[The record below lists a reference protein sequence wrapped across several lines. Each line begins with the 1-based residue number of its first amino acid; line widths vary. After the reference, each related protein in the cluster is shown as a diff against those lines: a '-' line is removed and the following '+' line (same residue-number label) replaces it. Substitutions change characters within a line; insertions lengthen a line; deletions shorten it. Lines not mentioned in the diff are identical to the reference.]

1 MKLLYLDMGLI
12 MKKNTLTVLILSALA
27 LGQSLTV
34 QAHATTQLN
43 VWEDIKKSVGIQDA
57 IKDFEKENDVKVN
70 VQEMPFAQQ
79 LEKLRLDGPAGIGP
93 DVLVIP
99 NDQVGGAV
107 VQGLLTPLNLDKEQ
121 VDAFTPASINA
132 FRMDNALYG
141 VPKAVE
147 TLVLIY
153 NKDLI
158 DKPLDSLQAWLDYSK
173 TQRAENKYGLLA
185 KFDQIYYSWG
195 AIGPMGGYLF
205 GKNDKGG
212 YNPTDIGLSQPGAV
226 AAVTFLK
233 KFYSEGVFPSGIL
246 GDNGLNAID
255 SLFTEK
261 KAAAVINGPWAFQPY
276 EAAGINYGVAPLPAL
291 PDGKPMSSFL
301 GVKGYV
307 VSTWS
312 KDKAMAQK
320 FIEFINQ
327 PKYVKIRY
335 ISTREI
341 PAQKAMI
348 DDPMIKNDEKAS
360 AVAVQAARATAMPGI
375 PEMGE
380 VWGPANAALELS
392 LTGKQEPKA
401 ALDGAAK
408 QIHMQVEAMQASNQ

>member
-1 MKLLYLDMGLI
+1 
-12 MKKNTLTVLILSALA
+12 MKKNILAALILSAIA
-27 LGQSLTV
+27 TV
-34 QAHATTQLN
+34 QVHAAQQLN
-43 VWEDIKKSVGIQDA
+43 VWEDIKKSSGIKDA
-57 IKDFEKENDVKVN
+57 VSDFEKQYDVKVN
-70 VQEMPFAQQ
+70 VQEMPYAQQ

-99 NDQVGGAV
+99 NDQLGGAV
-107 VQGLLTPLNLDKEQ
+107 VQGLLTPLNMAAGATEQ
-121 VDAFTPASINA
+121 YTPASINA
-132 FRMDNALYG
+132 FKMDNVLYG

-158 DKPLDSLQAWLDYSK
+158 DKPLDSLQAWYDFSK
-173 TQRAENKYGLLA
+173 QQRAKDQYGLLA

-195 AIGPMGGYLF
+195 AIEPMGGYIF

-212 YNPTDIGLSQPGAV
+212 YNPQEVGLNKPGAV
-226 AAVTFLK
+226 EAVTFLK
-233 KFYSEGVFPSGIL
+233 KFYADNVFPAGII

-276 EAAGINYGVAPLPAL
+276 EAAGINYGVAPLPTL

-312 KDKAMAQK
+312 KDKALAQK

-327 PKYVKIRY
+327 PQYVKTRY
-335 ISTREI
+335 VATREI
-341 PAQKAMI
+341 PPLTAMI
-348 DDPMIKNDEKAS
+348 DDPLIKNDEKAS
-360 AVAVQAARATAMPGI
+360 AVAVQAARASAMPGI

-392 LTGKQEPKA
+392 LTGKQDPKA
-401 ALDGAAK
+401 ALDGAEK
-408 QIHMQVEAMQASNQ
+408 QVQMQIEAMQASNQ

>member
-1 MKLLYLDMGLI
+1 MK
-12 MKKNTLTVLILSALA
+12 NRTLTALILSALA
-27 LGQSLTV
+27 AGQLISLS
-34 QAHATTQLN
+34 AHAATKQLN
-43 VWEDIKKSVGIQDA
+43 VWEDIKKSVSIADA
-57 IKDFEKENDVKVN
+57 VKDFEQKYDVKVN
-70 VQEMPFAQQ
+70 VQEMPYAQQ

-99 NDQVGGAV
+99 NDQLGGAV
-107 VQGLLTPLNLDKEQ
+107 VQGLLTPLNLDKEK

-132 FRMDNALYG
+132 FRLDNTLYG

-158 DKPLDSLQAWLDYSK
+158 DKPLPGLAEWLDYSK
-173 TQRAENKYGLLA
+173 KQREQNKYGLLA

-212 YNPTDIGLSQPGAV
+212 YNPQDIGLNKPGAV
-226 AAVTFLK
+226 EAVTFLK
-233 KFYSEGVFPSGIL
+233 NFYSEGVFPSGIL

-276 EAAGINYGVAPLPAL
+276 EAAGINYGVVPLPNL

-312 KDKAMAQK
+312 KDKQLAQQ

-327 PKYVKIRY
+327 PQYVKKRY
-335 ISTREI
+335 IATREI

-348 DDPMIKNDEKAS
+348 DDPVIKNDQKAS

-392 LTGKQEPKA
+392 LTGKQDPQA
-401 ALDGAAK
+401 ALDAATN

>member
-1 MKLLYLDMGLI
+1 
-12 MKKNTLTVLILSALA
+12 MKKRTLTALILSALA
-27 LGQSLTV
+27 AGQLISLS
-34 QAHATTQLN
+34 AHAATKQLN

-57 IKDFEKENDVKVN
+57 VKDFEQKYDVKVN
-70 VQEMPFAQQ
+70 VQEMPYAQQ

-99 NDQVGGAV
+99 NDQLGGAV
-107 VQGLLTPLNLDKEQ
+107 VQGLLTPLNLDKEK

-132 FRMDNALYG
+132 FRLDNTLYG

-158 DKPLDSLQAWLDYSK
+158 DKPLQSLPEWLDYSK
-173 TQRAENKYGLLA
+173 KQREQNKYGLLA

-212 YNPTDIGLSQPGAV
+212 FNPKDIGLNKPGAV
-226 AAVTFLK
+226 DAVTFLK

-276 EAAGINYGVAPLPAL
+276 EAAGVNYGVAPLPNL

-312 KDKAMAQK
+312 KDKQLAQQ
-320 FIEFINQ
+320 FLEFINQ
-327 PKYVKIRY
+327 PQYVKTRY
-335 ISTREI
+335 IATREI

-392 LTGKQEPKA
+392 LTGKQEPQA
-401 ALDGAAK
+401 ALDAATK

>member
-1 MKLLYLDMGLI
+1 
-12 MKKNTLTVLILSALA
+12 MKKNTLTALILSTLA
-27 LGQSLTV
+27 VGQVLTV
-34 QAHATTQLN
+34 QAHATGQLN

-99 NDQVGGAV
+99 NDQLGGAV

-158 DKPLDSLQAWLDYSK
+158 AKPLDSLQSWLDYSK
-173 TQRAENKYGLLA
+173 KQRAENKYGLLA

-212 YNPTDIGLSQPGAV
+212 YNPQDIGLNQPGAV
-226 AAVTFLK
+226 EAVTFLK

-276 EAAGINYGVAPLPAL
+276 EAAGVNYGVAPLPNL

-335 ISTREI
+335 VSTREI

-401 ALDGAAK
+401 ALDSAAK

>member
-1 MKLLYLDMGLI
+1 
-12 MKKNTLTVLILSALA
+12 MKKRTLTALILSALA
-27 LGQSLTV
+27 AGQLISLS
-34 QAHATTQLN
+34 AHAATKQLN

-57 IKDFEKENDVKVN
+57 VKDFEQKYDVKVN
-70 VQEMPFAQQ
+70 VQEMPYAQQ

-99 NDQVGGAV
+99 NDQLGGAV
-107 VQGLLTPLNLDKEQ
+107 VQGLLAPLNLDKEK

-132 FRMDNALYG
+132 FRLDNTLYG

-158 DKPLDSLQAWLDYSK
+158 DKPLQSLPEWLDYSK
-173 TQRAENKYGLLA
+173 KQREQNKYGLLA

-212 YNPTDIGLSQPGAV
+212 FNPKDIGLNKPGAV
-226 AAVTFLK
+226 EAVTFLK

-276 EAAGINYGVAPLPAL
+276 EAAGVNYGVVPLPNL

-312 KDKAMAQK
+312 KDKQLAQQ
-320 FIEFINQ
+320 FLEFINQ
-327 PKYVKIRY
+327 PQYVKTRY
-335 ISTREI
+335 IATREI

-392 LTGKQEPKA
+392 LTGKQEPQT
-401 ALDGAAK
+401 ALDAATK

>member
-1 MKLLYLDMGLI
+1 
-12 MKKNTLTVLILSALA
+12 MKKRTLTALILSALA
-27 LGQSLTV
+27 AGQLISLS
-34 QAHATTQLN
+34 AHAATKQLN

-57 IKDFEKENDVKVN
+57 VKDFEQKYDVKVN
-70 VQEMPFAQQ
+70 VQEMPYAQQ

-99 NDQVGGAV
+99 NDQLGGAV
-107 VQGLLTPLNLDKEQ
+107 VQGLLTPLNLDKEK

-132 FRMDNALYG
+132 FRLDNTLYG

-158 DKPLDSLQAWLDYSK
+158 DKPLQSLPEWLDYSK
-173 TQRAENKYGLLA
+173 KQREQNKYGLLA

-212 YNPTDIGLSQPGAV
+212 FNPKDIGLNKSGAV
-226 AAVTFLK
+226 DAVTFLK

-276 EAAGINYGVAPLPAL
+276 EAAGVNYGVAPLPNL

-312 KDKAMAQK
+312 KDKQLAQQ
-320 FIEFINQ
+320 FLEFINQ
-327 PKYVKIRY
+327 PQYVKTRY
-335 ISTREI
+335 IATREI

-392 LTGKQEPKA
+392 LTGKQEPQA
-401 ALDGAAK
+401 ALDAATK

>member
-1 MKLLYLDMGLI
+1 
-12 MKKNTLTVLILSALA
+12 MKKNRLSALILCTLA
-27 LGQSLTV
+27 TGSLLSL
-34 QAHATTQLN
+34 QAHAAQQLN
-43 VWEDIKKSVGIQDA
+43 VWEDIKKSAGIKDA
-57 IKDFEKENDVKVN
+57 IAAFEKQYDVKVN
-70 VQEMPFAQQ
+70 VQEMPYAQQ

-99 NDQVGGAV
+99 NDQLGGAV
-107 VQGLLTPLNLDKEQ
+107 VQGLLAPLNLEGMATEQ
-121 VDAFTPASINA
+121 YTPASINA
-132 FRMDNALYG
+132 FKMDNALYG

-153 NKDLI
+153 NKELV
-158 DKPLDSLQAWLDYSK
+158 DKPFATLQEWYDFSK
-173 TQRAENKYGLLA
+173 QQRAKNQYGLLA

-195 AIGPMGGYLF
+195 AIEPMGGYLF

-212 YNPTDIGLSQPGAV
+212 FNTADIGLNKPGAV
-226 AAVTFLK
+226 EAVTYLK
-233 KFYSEGVFPSGIL
+233 KFYADDIFPAGIL

-276 EAAGINYGVAPLPAL
+276 EAAGVNYGVAPLPTL

-312 KDKAMAQK
+312 QDKALAQK
-320 FIEFINQ
+320 FIAFINQ
-327 PKYVKIRY
+327 PQYVKTRY
-335 ISTREI
+335 IATREI
-341 PAQKAMI
+341 PPLTAMI
-348 DDPMIKNDEKAS
+348 DDPVIKNDEKAS
-360 AVAVQAARATAMPGI
+360 AVAVQAARASAMPGI

-392 LTGKQEPKA
+392 LTGKQPPKA
-401 ALDGAAK
+401 ALDGAEK
-408 QIHMQVEAMQASNQ
+408 QVQMQIEAMQASNQ

>member
-1 MKLLYLDMGLI
+1 
-12 MKKNTLTVLILSALA
+12 MKKNILAALILSAIA
-27 LGQSLTV
+27 TV
-34 QAHATTQLN
+34 QVHAAQQLN
-43 VWEDIKKSVGIQDA
+43 VWEDIKKSSGIKDA
-57 IKDFEKENDVKVN
+57 VSDFEKQYDVKVN
-70 VQEMPFAQQ
+70 VQEMPYAQQ

-99 NDQVGGAV
+99 NDQLGGAV
-107 VQGLLTPLNLDKEQ
+107 VQGLLTPLNMAAGATEQ
-121 VDAFTPASINA
+121 YTPASIKA
-132 FRMDNALYG
+132 FKMDNVLYG

-158 DKPLDSLQAWLDYSK
+158 DKPLDSLQAWYDFSK
-173 TQRAENKYGLLA
+173 QQRAKDQYGLLA

-195 AIGPMGGYLF
+195 AIEPMGGYIF

-212 YNPTDIGLSQPGAV
+212 YNPQDVGLNKPGAV
-226 AAVTFLK
+226 EAVTFLK
-233 KFYSEGVFPSGIL
+233 KFYADNVFPAGII

-276 EAAGINYGVAPLPAL
+276 EAAGINYGVAPLPTL

-312 KDKAMAQK
+312 KDKALAQK

-327 PKYVKIRY
+327 PQYVKTRY
-335 ISTREI
+335 VATREI
-341 PAQKAMI
+341 PPLTAMI
-348 DDPMIKNDEKAS
+348 DDPLIKNDEKAS
-360 AVAVQAARATAMPGI
+360 AVAVQAARASAMPGI

-392 LTGKQEPKA
+392 LTGKQDPKA
-401 ALDGAAK
+401 ALDGAEK
-408 QIHMQVEAMQASNQ
+408 QVQMQIEAMQASNQ

>member
-1 MKLLYLDMGLI
+1 
-12 MKKNTLTVLILSALA
+12 MKKRTLTALILSALA
-27 LGQSLTV
+27 AGQLISLS
-34 QAHATTQLN
+34 AHAATKQLN

-57 IKDFEKENDVKVN
+57 VKDFEQKYDVKVN
-70 VQEMPFAQQ
+70 VQEMPYAQQ
-79 LEKLRLDGPAGIGP
+79 LEKLHLDGPAGIGP

-99 NDQVGGAV
+99 NDQLGGAV
-107 VQGLLTPLNLDKEQ
+107 VQGLLTPLNLDKEK

-132 FRMDNALYG
+132 FRLDNTLYG

-153 NKDLI
+153 NKDLL
-158 DKPLDSLQAWLDYSK
+158 DKPLQSLPEWLDYSK
-173 TQRAENKYGLLA
+173 KQREQNKYGLLA

-212 YNPTDIGLSQPGAV
+212 FNPKDIGLNKPGAV
-226 AAVTFLK
+226 DAVTFLK

-276 EAAGINYGVAPLPAL
+276 EAAGVNYGVAPLPNL

-312 KDKAMAQK
+312 KDKQLAQQ
-320 FIEFINQ
+320 FLEFINQ
-327 PKYVKIRY
+327 PQYVKTRY
-335 ISTREI
+335 IATREI

-392 LTGKQEPKA
+392 LTGKQEPQA
-401 ALDGAAK
+401 ALDAATK